1 MFINKL
7 HAYKHTFT
15 LTTITIFIYIM
26 IFNIQRE
33 TLLHPL
39 SEIIGVVEKK
49 QTLAIL
55 GNLLIKANG
64 DIISITASDS
74 EVEMIASCQGD
85 VIEEGEVTVP
95 ARKFFDICRALSDGV
110 IINVIIDDGKCL
122 IKAGASKFS
131 LATLSAAEYPL
142 IENIETYDTL
152 HLEITAVKKLLSQT
166 AFCMAVQDVRYFLNG
181 LLFEIDDNKV
191 RCVAA
196 DGHRLSLS
204 ETNFNNDNHVNKQ
217 LLIPRKGVLELQKLI
232 RDKEQDIQINVG
244 KNHINFICEST
255 SLTSKLID
263 GNFPDYQTV
272 IPLHMEKTLTT
283 DKVTLKAALQRVAI
297 LSNEQYKG
305 VKLNISNNLMKIVGH
320 NPEQEQAE
328 EVVEIVSDIDDIKT
342 GFNVTYLIDAIN
354 AIEGDQIM
362 FNFKD
367 ALSSCLIKHPEDNSC
382 RLVVMPI
389 RI

>member
-1 MFINKL
+1 
-7 HAYKHTFT
+7 
-15 LTTITIFIYIM
+15 M

-49 QTLAIL
+49 QTLVIL
-55 GNLLIKANG
+55 GNFYIKARDNMLR
-64 DIISITASDS
+64 ITASDS
-74 EVEMIASCQGD
+74 EVEMVASCTAEI
-85 VIEEGEVTVP
+85 IEEGEITLP
-95 ARKFFDICRALSDGV
+95 AKKFHDICRALPDGSML
-110 IINVIIDDGKCL
+110 NFSLDGN
-122 IKAGASKFS
+122 KAKLQTGKSKFS
-131 LATLSAAEYPL
+131 LSSLPAKEFPL

-152 HLEITAVKKLLSQT
+152 TMETGNLRKALSQT
-166 AFCMAVQDVRYFLNG
+166 TFCMAIQDVRYFLNA
-181 LLFEIDDNKV
+181 LLFEIADDKII
-191 RCVAA
+191 CVAA

-204 ETNFNNDNHVNKQ
+204 ETNFINKNNINKQ

-232 RDKEQDIQINVG
+232 RDKELTIEINVG
-244 KNHINFICEST
+244 KNHVNFLCDNT

-272 IPLHMEKTLTT
+272 IPLQLEQTMTA
-283 DKVTLKAALQRVAI
+283 DKNTLKSALQRVAI
-297 LSNEQYKG
+297 LSNDQYKG
-305 VKLNISNNLMKIVGH
+305 VKFNITKNILKIIGH

-328 EVVEIVSDIDDIKT
+328 EIIEINSDIEDIST
-342 GFNVTYLIDAIN
+342 GFNVSYIIDAIN
-354 AIEGDQIM
+354 AIEGDTIM

-367 ALSSCLIKHPEDNSC
+367 ATSSCLIKHPENNNC

>member
-1 MFINKL
+1 
-7 HAYKHTFT
+7 
-15 LTTITIFIYIM
+15 M

-39 SEIIGVVEKK
+39 SEINGVVEKK

-55 GNLLIKANG
+55 GNFYLKARAG
-64 DIISITASDS
+64 VLSITASDS
-74 EVEMIASCQGD
+74 EVEMIASCTAEI
-85 VIEEGEVTVP
+85 IEEGEITVP
-95 ARKFFDICRALSDGV
+95 ARKFFDICRALADGSV
-110 IINVIIDDGKCL
+110 LNFHIEDNKCL
-122 IKAGASKFS
+122 IQAGKSKFS
-131 LATLSAAEYPL
+131 LTTLPAQEYPL

-152 HLEITAVKKLLSQT
+152 TLEVPKLKTLLSQT
-166 AFCMAVQDVRYFLNG
+166 SFCMAVQDVRYFLNG
-181 LLFEIDDNKV
+181 LLFEIIDNRIV
-191 RCVAA
+191 CVAA

-204 ETNFNNDNHVNKQ
+204 ETTFENSGNINKQ
-217 LLIPRKGVLELQKLI
+217 ILIPRKGVLELQKLI
-232 RDKEQDIQINVG
+232 RDKEDTLQINVG
-244 KNHINFICEST
+244 KNHVNFLCENT

-272 IPLHMEKTLTT
+272 IPLNMEKTLTT
-283 DKVTLKAALQRVAI
+283 NKALLKSALQRVAI

-305 VKLNISNNLMKIVGH
+305 VKFNITNNTLKIVGH

-328 EVVEIVSDIDDIKT
+328 EVVEIVSDIEEIKT
-342 GFNVTYLIDAIN
+342 GFNVTYLIDALN
-354 AIEGDQIM
+354 AIEGEEIM

>member
-1 MFINKL
+1 
-7 HAYKHTFT
+7 
-15 LTTITIFIYIM
+15 M

-39 SEIIGVVEKK
+39 SEINGVVEKK

-55 GNLLIKANG
+55 GNFLLKAYDGN
-64 DIISITASDS
+64 ISITASDS
-74 EVEMIASCQGD
+74 EVEMIGSCYAEI
-85 VIEEGEVTVP
+85 IEEGEITVP
-95 ARKFFDICRALSDGV
+95 ARKFFDICRALPDGV
-110 IINVIIDDGKCL
+110 MINFSEEENKCL
-122 IKAGASKFS
+122 IKAGKSKFS
-131 LATLSAAEYPL
+131 LATLSASEYPL
-142 IENIETYDTL
+142 IENIETYDSL
-152 HLEITAVKKLLSQT
+152 CLEIPVLKKLLIQS

-181 LLFEIDDNKV
+181 LLFEIDNNKV

-196 DGHRLSLS
+196 DGHRLALS
-204 ETNFNNDNHVNKQ
+204 EAEFNNDNNINKQ

-232 RDKEQDIQINVG
+232 RDKNQDIQINVG
-244 KNHINFICEST
+244 KNHINFICENT

-272 IPLHMEKTLTT
+272 IPLNMEKTLTT
-283 DKVTLKAALQRVAI
+283 DKNLLKSALQRVAI

-305 VKLNISNNLMKIVGH
+305 VKLNITNDLMKIVGH

-328 EVVEIVSDIDDIKT
+328 EVIEIVSDIDEIKT

-354 AIEGDQIM
+354 AIEGDIIM

-367 ALSSCLIKHPEDNSC
+367 AVSSCLIKHPEDNSC
-382 RLVVMPI
+382 RLVIMPI

>member
-1 MFINKL
+1 
-7 HAYKHTFT
+7 
-15 LTTITIFIYIM
+15 M

-33 TLLHPL
+33 TILHPL
-39 SEIIGVVEKK
+39 SQINGVVEKK

-55 GNLLIKANG
+55 GNFYIKAYAG
-64 DIISITASDS
+64 LLSITGSDS
-74 EVEMIASCQGD
+74 EVEMIGTCQAD
-85 VIEEGEVTVP
+85 IIDEGEVTVP
-95 ARKFFDICRALSDGV
+95 ARKLFDICRTLPDGAM
-110 IINVIIDDGKCL
+110 INFSTDENKCL
-122 IKAGASKFS
+122 IQAGKSKFS
-131 LATLSAAEYPL
+131 LATLPGSEYPL
-142 IENIETYDTL
+142 IENIETYDS
-152 HLEITAVKKLLSQT
+152 LELNSVLLKKLLNQS

-181 LLFEIDDNKV
+181 LLFEIDNNIV

-196 DGHRLSLS
+196 DGHRLALS
-204 ETNFNNDNHVNKQ
+204 EAPFDNQNNVNKQ

-232 RDKEQDIQINVG
+232 RDKDQDIKINMG
-244 KNHINFICEST
+244 KNHINFICDNI

-283 DKVTLKAALQRVAI
+283 DKALLKSALQRAAI
-297 LSNEQYKG
+297 LSNEQFKG
-305 VKLNISNNLMKIVGH
+305 VKLNITLNTLKIVGH

-328 EVVEIVSDIDDIKT
+328 EIVEISSDIDEIKT

-354 AIEGDQIM
+354 AIEGEIIM

-382 RLVVMPI
+382 RFVVMPI

>member
-1 MFINKL
+1 
-7 HAYKHTFT
+7 
-15 LTTITIFIYIM
+15 M

-39 SEIIGVVEKK
+39 SKINGVVEKK

-55 GNLLIKANG
+55 GNFYLKAYNG
-64 DIISITASDS
+64 VLSITASDS
-74 EVEMIASCQGD
+74 EVEMLGTCQAEI
-85 VIEEGEVTVP
+85 IEEGEITVP
-95 ARKFFDICRALSDGV
+95 ARKFFDICRALPDGV
-110 IINVIIDDGKCL
+110 IISFSLEENKCRIQAGK
-122 IKAGASKFS
+122 SKFS
-131 LATLSAAEYPL
+131 LATLPGLEFPL
-142 IENIETYDTL
+142 IENIETYDSL
-152 HLEITAVKKLLSQT
+152 NLETTVLKRLLSQS

-181 LLFEIDDNKV
+181 LLFEINDNKIC
-191 RCVAA
+191 CVAA
-196 DGHRLSLS
+196 DGHRLALS
-204 ETNFNNDNHVNKQ
+204 EAEFENNNNVNKQ

-232 RDKEQDIQINVG
+232 RDKETNVLINVG
-244 KNHINFICEST
+244 KNHINFICDNI

-272 IPLHMEKTLTT
+272 IPLNMEKTLVT
-283 DKVTLKAALQRVAI
+283 DKALLKSALQRVSI

-305 VKLNISNNLMKIVGH
+305 VKLNISNNTMQIIGH

-328 EVVEIVSDIDDIKT
+328 ETIEIQSDIQDIKT
-342 GFNVTYLIDAIN
+342 GFNVTYLLDALN
-354 AIEGDQIM
+354 AIDGDHIM

-367 ALSSCLIKHPEDNSC
+367 ASSSCLIKHPEDNSC

>member
-1 MFINKL
+1 
-7 HAYKHTFT
+7 
-15 LTTITIFIYIM
+15 M

-39 SEIIGVVEKK
+39 SQINGVVEKK

-55 GNLLIKANG
+55 GNFYIKAYAG
-64 DIISITASDS
+64 ILSITASDS
-74 EVEMIASCQGD
+74 EVEMLGTCQAEI
-85 VIEEGEVTVP
+85 IEEGEITVP
-95 ARKFFDICRALSDGV
+95 ARKFFDICRALPDGV
-110 IINVIIDDGKCL
+110 IVSFSLEVNKCL
-122 IKAGASKFS
+122 IQAGRSKFS
-131 LATLSAAEYPL
+131 LATLPGLEFPL
-142 IENIETYDTL
+142 IENIETYDSLNLETITL
-152 HLEITAVKKLLSQT
+152 KRLLAQS

-181 LLFEIDDNKV
+181 LLFEIDDNKI

-196 DGHRLSLS
+196 DGHRLALS
-204 ETNFNNDNHVNKQ
+204 EAEFENNNNVNKQ

-232 RDKEQDIQINVG
+232 RDKETSIVINVG
-244 KNHINFICEST
+244 KNHINFICDT
-255 SLTSKLID
+255 ISLTSKLID

-272 IPLHMEKTLTT
+272 IPLNMEKTLVT
-283 DKVTLKAALQRVAI
+283 DKSLLKSALQRVSI

-305 VKLNISNNLMKIVGH
+305 VKLNISNNSMQIIGH

-328 EVVEIVSDIDDIKT
+328 ETIEIQSDIQDIKT
-342 GFNVTYLIDAIN
+342 GFNVTYLLDALN
-354 AIEGDQIM
+354 AIDGDHIM

-382 RLVVMPI
+382 RLVIMPI

>member
-1 MFINKL
+1 
-7 HAYKHTFT
+7 
-15 LTTITIFIYIM
+15 M

-39 SEIIGVVEKK
+39 SEINGVVEKK

-55 GNLLIKANG
+55 GNFYIKAYSG
-64 DIISITASDS
+64 ILSITASDS
-74 EVEMIASCQGD
+74 EVEMVATCQCE

-95 ARKFFDICRALSDGV
+95 ARKFFDICRALPDGAV
-110 IINVIIDDGKCL
+110 INFSEDDNKALLQAGK
-122 IKAGASKFS
+122 SKFS
-131 LATLSAAEYPL
+131 LATLPAQEYPL
-142 IENIETYDTL
+142 IENIESYDSL
-152 HLEITAVKKLLSQT
+152 LLSCVVFKKLLSQT

-204 ETNFNNDNHVNKQ
+204 EAEFSNNNNINKQ
-217 LLIPRKGVLELQKLI
+217 ILIPRKGVLELQKLI
-232 RDKEQDIQINVG
+232 RDKDLDIEINIG
-244 KNHINFICEST
+244 KNHVNFICDAT

-272 IPLHMEKTLTT
+272 IPLNMEKTFTT
-283 DKVTLKAALQRVAI
+283 NKNLLKAALQRVAI

-305 VKLNISNNLMKIVGH
+305 VKLNITDDRLKIVGH

-328 EVVEIVSDIDDIKT
+328 EVIEITSDIQEIKT

-354 AIEGDQIM
+354 AINGENIM

>member
-1 MFINKL
+1 
-7 HAYKHTFT
+7 
-15 LTTITIFIYIM
+15 M

-55 GNLLIKANG
+55 GNLYIKAYAG
-64 DIISITASDS
+64 ILTITASDS
-74 EVEMIASCQGD
+74 EVEMIGNCEADIIQ
-85 VIEEGEVTVP
+85 EGEITIP
-95 ARKFFDICRALSDGV
+95 AKKLFDICRALPDGV
-110 IINVIIDDGKCL
+110 IINFTLEENKCFLNAGK
-122 IKAGASKFS
+122 SKFS
-131 LATLSAAEYPL
+131 LATLPATEYPL
-142 IENIETYDTL
+142 IENIEVYDS
-152 HLEITAVKKLLSQT
+152 LEIDTSVLKKLLNQT
-166 AFCMAVQDVRYFLNG
+166 SFCMAVQDVRYFLNG
-181 LLFEIDDNKV
+181 LLFEVNDN
-191 RCVAA
+191 RIICVAA

-204 ETNFNNDNHVNKQ
+204 EASLNNDNNINKQ
-217 LLIPRKGVLELQKLI
+217 LLIPRKGVLEIQKLI
-232 RDKEQDIQINVG
+232 RDKDQTLKINVG
-244 KNHINFICEST
+244 KNHINFSCENI

-283 DKVTLKAALQRVAI
+283 NKALLKAALQRVAI

-305 VKLNISNNLMKIVGH
+305 VKLNITNNSMKIVGH

-328 EVVEIVSDIDDIKT
+328 EVIEIESDINEIQT
-342 GFNVTYLIDAIN
+342 GFNVTYLLDALN
-354 AIEGDQIM
+354 AIEGETIM

-382 RLVVMPI
+382 RLVIMPI

>member
-1 MFINKL
+1 
-7 HAYKHTFT
+7 
-15 LTTITIFIYIM
+15 M

-39 SEIIGVVEKK
+39 SEINGVVEKK

-55 GNLLIKANG
+55 GNFYIKAYAG
-64 DIISITASDS
+64 IVSITASDS
-74 EVEMIASCQGD
+74 EVEMIGTCAAEI
-85 VIEEGEVTVP
+85 IEEGEITIP
-95 ARKFFDICRALSDGV
+95 ARKFFDICRALPDGAM
-110 IINVIIDDGKCL
+110 INFSENNNKCYINAGK
-122 IKAGASKFS
+122 SKFS
-131 LATLSAAEYPL
+131 LSTLPGTEYPL
-142 IENIETYDTL
+142 IENIEVYDSMS
-152 HLEITAVKKLLSQT
+152 LEIKTLKRLLTQS

-181 LLFEIDDNKV
+181 LLFEIDDNKI

-196 DGHRLSLS
+196 DGHRLALS
-204 ETNFNNDNHVNKQ
+204 EADFNNENNVNKQ

-232 RDKEQDIQINVG
+232 RDKEESIQINVG
-244 KNHINFICEST
+244 KNHINFMCET
-255 SLTSKLID
+255 ISLTSKLID

-272 IPLHMEKTLTT
+272 IPLNMEKTLTT
-283 DKVTLKAALQRVAI
+283 DKTLLKSALQRVAI

-305 VKLNISNNLMKIVGH
+305 VKLNITNNSIRIVGH

-328 EVVEIVSDIDDIKT
+328 ETIDIESDIDEIKT
-342 GFNVTYLIDAIN
+342 GFNVTYLLDAIN
-354 AIEGDQIM
+354 AIDGDNIM

>member
-1 MFINKL
+1 
-7 HAYKHTFT
+7 
-15 LTTITIFIYIM
+15 M

-33 TLLHPL
+33 TILHPL
-39 SEIIGVVEKK
+39 SEINGVVEKK

-55 GNLLIKANG
+55 GNFYLKAYSG
-64 DIISITASDS
+64 VLSITASDS
-74 EVEMIASCQGD
+74 EVEMVATCQCE
-85 VIEEGEVTVP
+85 IIQEGEVTVP
-95 ARKFFDICRALSDGV
+95 ARKLFDICRALPDGV
-110 IINVIIDDGKCL
+110 IINFTQEENKAL
-122 IKAGASKFS
+122 IQTGRSKFS
-131 LATLSAAEYPL
+131 LATLPAQEFPL
-142 IENIETYDTL
+142 IDNIESYDSL
-152 HLEITAVKKLLSQT
+152 ILNSIILKKLLTQT

-204 ETNFNNDNHVNKQ
+204 ESDFINNNNVNKQ
-217 LLIPRKGVLELQKLI
+217 ILIPRKGVLELQKLI
-232 RDKEQDIQINVG
+232 RDKEQDIQINIG
-244 KNHINFICEST
+244 KNHVNFICDTT

-272 IPLHMEKTLTT
+272 IPLNMEKTFTT
-283 DKVTLKAALQRVAI
+283 DKNLLKAALQRVAI

-305 VKLNISNNLMKIVGH
+305 VKLNITDNRLKIVGH

-328 EVVEIVSDIDDIKT
+328 EEIEIISDIEDIRT

-354 AIEGDQIM
+354 AINGENIM

>member
-1 MFINKL
+1 
-7 HAYKHTFT
+7 
-15 LTTITIFIYIM
+15 M

-39 SEIIGVVEKK
+39 SEINGVVERK

-55 GNLLIKANG
+55 GNFYIKAYAG
-64 DIISITASDS
+64 ILSITASDS
-74 EVEMIASCQGD
+74 EVEMVGTCQAEI
-85 VIEEGEVTVP
+85 IEEGEITVP
-95 ARKFFDICRALSDGV
+95 ARKFFDICRALQDGAM
-110 IINVIIDDGKCL
+110 ITFTTEESKCL
-122 IKAGASKFS
+122 IQTGKSKFS
-131 LATLSAAEYPL
+131 LATLSGSEYPL
-142 IENIETYDTL
+142 IENIETYDS
-152 HLEITAVKKLLSQT
+152 LELETSLLKKLLTQS

-181 LLFEIDDNKV
+181 LLFEIDNNKV

-196 DGHRLSLS
+196 DGHRLALS
-204 ETNFNNDNHVNKQ
+204 EAEFNNENHFNKQ

-232 RDKEQDIQINVG
+232 RDKDQTIKINMG
-244 KNHINFICEST
+244 KNHINFICDTT

-272 IPLHMEKTLTT
+272 IPLNMEKSLTT
-283 DKVTLKAALQRVAI
+283 DKSLLKASLQRAAI
-297 LSNEQYKG
+297 LSNEQFKG
-305 VKLNISNNLMKIVGH
+305 VKLNISNTSMKIIGH

-328 EVVEIVSDIDDIKT
+328 EVVEIQSDIEEIKT

-354 AIEGDQIM
+354 AIEGDIIM

>member
-1 MFINKL
+1 
-7 HAYKHTFT
+7 
-15 LTTITIFIYIM
+15 
-26 IFNIQRE
+26 
-33 TLLHPL
+33 
-39 SEIIGVVEKK
+39 

-55 GNLLIKANG
+55 GNFLIKAYAG
-64 DIISITASDS
+64 IISITSSDS
-74 EVEMIASCQGD
+74 EVEMVGTCQAEI
-85 VIEEGEVTVP
+85 IEEGEITLP
-95 ARKFFDICRALSDGV
+95 ARKFFDICRALPDGAM
-110 IINVIIDDGKCL
+110 INFSQEENKCL
-122 IKAGASKFS
+122 IQAGRSKFS
-131 LATLSAAEYPL
+131 LATLAAKEYPL
-142 IENIETYDTL
+142 IENIETYDSL
-152 HLEITAVKKLLSQT
+152 QLEIPTLKKLLTQS

-181 LLFEIDDNKV
+181 LLFEIDNNKV

-204 ETNFNNDNHVNKQ
+204 EAEFNNENNLNKQ

-232 RDKEQDIQINVG
+232 RDKHENITINLG
-244 KNHINFICEST
+244 KNHINFICETT

-272 IPLHMEKTLTT
+272 IPLNMEKTLTT
-283 DKVTLKAALQRVAI
+283 DKNLLKSALQRVAI

-305 VKLNISNNLMKIVGH
+305 VKLNIINNQMKIVGH

-328 EVVEIVSDIDDIKT
+328 EVIEIQSDISEIRT
-342 GFNVTYLIDAIN
+342 GFNVTYLLDAIN
-354 AIEGDQIM
+354 AIEGDVIM
-362 FNFKD
+362 LNFKD

>member
-1 MFINKL
+1 
-7 HAYKHTFT
+7 
-15 LTTITIFIYIM
+15 M

-39 SEIIGVVEKK
+39 SEVNGVVEKK
-49 QTLAIL
+49 QTLVIL
-55 GNLLIKANG
+55 GNFLLKAENNTL
-64 DIISITASDS
+64 SITASDS
-74 EVEMIASCQGD
+74 EVEMIASCQAD
-85 VIEEGEVTVP
+85 VIEDGEITVP
-95 ARKFFDICRALSDGV
+95 AKKFFDICRALPDGAM
-110 IINVIIDDGKCL
+110 ITFSILDNKCIL
-122 IKAGASKFS
+122 ESAKSKF
-131 LATLSAAEYPL
+131 TLSTLTATEFPL
-142 IENIETYDTL
+142 IENIETYDSLTL
-152 HLEITAVKKLLSQT
+152 NSVVFKKLLSQST
-166 AFCMAVQDVRYFLNG
+166 FCMAVQDVRYFLNG
-181 LLFEIDDNKV
+181 LLFEIDDKKI

-196 DGHRLSLS
+196 DGHRLALS
-204 ETNFNNDNHVNKQ
+204 EIEFNNENNVNKQ

-232 RDKEQDIQINVG
+232 NNKDVDVLINMG
-244 KNHINFICEST
+244 KNHINFICEAT

-272 IPLHMEKTLTT
+272 IPLNMEKYLTT
-283 DKVTLKAALQRVAI
+283 NKNLLKSALQRTAI

-305 VKLNISNNLMKIVGH
+305 VKLSINSDTLKIVGH

-328 EVVEIVSDIDDIKT
+328 EILEIQSDIEDIQT
-342 GFNVTYLIDAIN
+342 GFNVNYILDAIN
-354 AIEGDQIM
+354 AIEGDSIM

>member
-1 MFINKL
+1 
-7 HAYKHTFT
+7 
-15 LTTITIFIYIM
+15 M

-39 SEIIGVVEKK
+39 SEVNGVVEKK

-55 GNLLIKANG
+55 GNFYIKAYAG
-64 DIISITASDS
+64 ILSITASDS
-74 EVEMIASCQGD
+74 EVEMVGTCQAEI
-85 VIEEGEVTVP
+85 IEEGEITLP
-95 ARKFFDICRALSDGV
+95 ARKFYDICRALPDGSM
-110 IINVIIDDGKCL
+110 INVSTEDNKCFIQAGK
-122 IKAGASKFS
+122 SKFN
-131 LATLSAAEYPL
+131 LATLPGSEYPL
-142 IENIETYDTL
+142 IENIETYDSLTL
-152 HLEITAVKKLLSQT
+152 DSNLLKNLLAQSS
-166 AFCMAVQDVRYFLNG
+166 FCMAVQDVRYFLNG
-181 LLFEIDDNKV
+181 LLFEIDDNTV

-196 DGHRLSLS
+196 DGHRLALS
-204 ETNFNNDNHVNKQ
+204 EADFENNNNFNKQ
-217 LLIPRKGVLELQKLI
+217 LLIPRKGVIELQKLI
-232 RDKEQDIQINVG
+232 RDKDQDIIINMG
-244 KNHINFICEST
+244 KNHINFLCDST

-272 IPLHMEKTLTT
+272 IPLNMEKTLTANK
-283 DKVTLKAALQRVAI
+283 DILKSALQRVAI
-297 LSNEQYKG
+297 LSNEQFKG
-305 VKLNISNNLMKIVGH
+305 VKLNISHNSLKIVGH

-328 EVVEIVSDIDDIKT
+328 EVIDIVSDIENIQT

-354 AIEGDQIM
+354 AIDGDTIM

>member
-1 MFINKL
+1 
-7 HAYKHTFT
+7 
-15 LTTITIFIYIM
+15 M

-39 SEIIGVVEKK
+39 SEINGVVEKK

-55 GNLLIKANG
+55 GNFLLKTVNG
-64 DIISITASDS
+64 HLSITASDS
-74 EVEMIASCQGD
+74 EVEMIGSCPVE
-85 VIEEGEVTVP
+85 VIEDGEITVP
-95 ARKFFDICRALSDGV
+95 ARKFFDICRALPDGAM
-110 IINVIIDDGKCL
+110 INFSTDDNKCL
-122 IKAGASKFS
+122 ITAGKSKFS
-131 LATLSAAEYPL
+131 LATLAASEYPL
-142 IENIETYDTL
+142 IENIETYDSFS
-152 HLEITAVKKLLSQT
+152 LEIPVLKKLLMQS

-181 LLFEIDDNKV
+181 LLFEIDNNKV

-204 ETNFNNDNHVNKQ
+204 EADFDNDNNINKQ

-232 RDKEQDIQINVG
+232 RDKSDSIVINVG

-272 IPLHMEKTLTT
+272 IPLNMEKTLTT
-283 DKVTLKAALQRVAI
+283 DKNLLKSALQRVAI

-305 VKLNISNNLMKIVGH
+305 VKLNITDNQLKIIGH

-328 EVVEIVSDIDDIKT
+328 ETIEIFSDISEIKT

-354 AIEGDQIM
+354 AIEGDTIM

-382 RLVVMPI
+382 RLVIMPI